1 VQTLTQRGVHIEF
14 VKEHLSFTGEDSPM
28 ANLIRERQREGIA
41 LAKQRGAYRGRKK
54 SLSSERI
61 AELRQRVEAGEQKT
75 KLAREFGIS
84 RETLYQY
91 LRTDQ

>member
-1 VQTLTQRGVHIEF
+1 
-14 VKEHLSFTGEDSPM
+14 
-28 ANLIRERQREGIA
+28 
-41 LAKQRGAYRGRKK
+41 
-54 SLSSERI
+54 
-61 AELRQRVEAGEQKT
+61 EQKT

>member
-1 VQTLTQRGVHIEF
+1 FATV
-14 VKEHLSFTGEDSPM
+14 P
-28 ANLIRERQREGIA
+28 
-41 LAKQRGAYRGRKK
+41 RGAYRGRKK

>member
-1 VQTLTQRGVHIEF
+1 ATV
-14 VKEHLSFTGEDSPM
+14 P
-28 ANLIRERQREGIA
+28 
-41 LAKQRGAYRGRKK
+41 
-54 SLSSERI
+54 
-61 AELRQRVEAGEQKT
+61 KT